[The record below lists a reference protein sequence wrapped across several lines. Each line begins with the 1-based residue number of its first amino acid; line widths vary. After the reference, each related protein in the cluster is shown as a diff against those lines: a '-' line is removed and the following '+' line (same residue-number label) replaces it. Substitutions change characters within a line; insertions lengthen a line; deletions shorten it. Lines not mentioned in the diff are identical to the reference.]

1 MNPSEECNEIKQYL
15 LTLPELISAGIT
27 TQQSLSEEY
36 QGLAPQGEPNSLDLD
51 RLESTNFKF
60 GEEFAN
66 NGGKNVKCNYDPK
79 TKEIY
84 WTIPDSDYTEEDLMD
99 LKDKDPEKYEELM
112 EGATT
117 PDGEGIKMAGSGAR
131 MNNQQLIE
139 SQLDPNN
146 PVPFFPTHGDP
157 SSIINIMNEGDKEAE
172 IPGLGEGLENNVL
185 TLTNEVKD
193 SQGNITE
200 ETEVIDKPEEVNKIL
215 RERVNRY
222 DFSNT
227 LNSSTAVNLYG
238 NALKKNIT
246 KLDEI
251 RKNKKSGD
259 LNQTERRLMET
270 WYGTNWVDNLDKGTV
285 DVGDVFAEY
294 EKNGTAG
301 FGPYIGDEQGEA
313 AKSDIVQW
321 QRNILSNGLILDYE
335 KQFIV
340 PEPDYSSKKI
350 EEFNVGSM
358 NAGPSLNLPDE
369 NDPNISTTAVNLPN
383 VSNGDTNGDGH
394 LDEAEKE
401 AMAAG
406 EVKLKE
412 ADATGLN
419 F

>member
-1 MNPSEECNEIKQYL
+1 MSITKCAMNPNEECNETMAYLETLPGLIAGGIQTQTELSKQYAK
-15 LTLPELISAGIT
+15 IGKNGA
-27 TQQSLSEEY
+27 
-36 QGLAPQGEPNSLDLD
+36 AQGEPNSLDLD
-51 RLESTNFKF
+51 RLENTNFVF

-66 NGGKNVKCNYDPK
+66 NGGKNVRCNYDPK
-79 TKEIY
+79 TREIY
-84 WTIPDSDYTEEDLMD
+84 WTIPGTKEAILDENGEIDED
-99 LKDKDPEKYEELM
+99 
-112 EGATT
+112 
-117 PDGEGIKMAGSGAR
+117 AGYIETLPAR

-139 SQLDPNN
+139 SQVDPNN
-146 PVPFFPTHGDP
+146 PIQFFPTHGDP
-157 SSIINIMNEGDKEAE
+157 ASIVNIMHDGDKEAE

-215 RERVNRY
+215 RERVNGY

-383 VSNGDTNGDGH
+383 S
-394 LDEAEKE
+394 
-401 AMAAG
+401 AAN